1 MGFRTALTVGC
12 FGFLGFLALLHAQKP
27 FKEYPAVEYNDFPL
41 PTDWK
46 DQRTTGSGRAFAI
59 PISSVIRIIR
69 VFALRAN
76 RPWPGQWTMDYPR
89 SDRHLLAGV
98 RRLTRIDS
106 RSVEQV
112 VDLDGTGDV
121 YNWPLM
127 YAVEVGHWLLPQ
139 DQANQLREYLLRGGF
154 LMVDDFHGSEPYPDY
169 ATREPLNEW
178 ANVRRQH
185 PPRLSRPLHRGHPR
199 RTTRFFTPSTTC
211 RIAFR
216 FPARKSL
223 KPASPTKKAQPAK
236 CRIGVAFAT
245 TRAGSWSPSATT
257 WI

>member
-41 PTDWK
+41 PTDWN
-46 DQRTTGSGRAFAI
+46 DPHDWVRA
-59 PISSVIRIIR
+59 R
-69 VFALRAN
+69 LRYPDIFGYPDNSRLRLRSN

-139 DQANQLREYLLRGGF
+139 EQASQLR
-154 LMVDDFHGSEPYPDY
+154 DCS
-169 ATREPLNEW
+169 A
-178 ANVRRQH
+178 A
-185 PPRLSRPLHRGHPR
+185 
-199 RTTRFFTPSTTC
+199 
-211 RIAFR
+211 
-216 FPARKSL
+216 
-223 KPASPTKKAQPAK
+223 AS
-236 CRIGVAFAT
+236 
-245 TRAGSWSPSATT
+245 SWSTIFTDRSPIPITPRGSP
-257 WI
+257 